1 MTPKN
6 KISGWVD
13 KEVSE
18 PPPNLHRCPPELTV
32 AQMLMLQ
39 VIQNTRY
46 RANLSTT
53 KRHQMPPYMPVGG
66 RTEESL
72 ESTCICLQSQSAPK
86 CPIEGQK
93 NRPPRAKIIVAT
105 HNRIQSI
112 HFCPQPQPLHR
123 RYRVTDRLTRT
134 LDGVCMCDH
143 FPCPTQT
150 EPLARRRPPRKNQFL
165 SSHLHFKP
173 KQPRTT
179 THVAFNHHR

>member
-13 KEVSE
+13 KQVSE

-39 VIQNTRY
+39 VIQNTQY

-53 KRHQMPPYMPVGG
+53 KRYQMPPYMPVGG
-66 RTEESL
+66 RTEKSL
-72 ESTCICLQSQSAPK
+72 ESICLQSQSAPK
-86 CPIEGQK
+86 CPIEGPK
-93 NRPPRAKIIVAT
+93 NRPPGAKIIVAT

-112 HFCPQPQPLHR
+112 HFCPLLQPLHR
-123 RYRVTDRLTRT
+123 RYRVTDRLMRT

-150 EPLARRRPPRKNQFL
+150 EPLARRRPQRKNSHDFHI
-165 SSHLHFKP
+165 HLHSSQSNQGRRP
-173 KQPRTT
+173 M
-179 THVAFNHHR
+179 